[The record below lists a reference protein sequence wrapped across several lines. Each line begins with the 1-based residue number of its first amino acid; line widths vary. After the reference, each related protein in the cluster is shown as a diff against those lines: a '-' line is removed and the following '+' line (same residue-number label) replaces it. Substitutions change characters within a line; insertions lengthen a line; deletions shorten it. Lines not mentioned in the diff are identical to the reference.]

1 MQVESECQCEREKR
15 AQAVAKETKE
25 VCGAASFFMQTSF
38 SMRMQMEARLTKA
51 EKEEIARMKVRSCF
65 VFAFPFCLLCLLAQ
79 DMSRSR
85 VLQKSSW
92 DDWKDDNPAGS
103 GNTGANLG

>member
-25 VCGAASFFMQTSF
+25 VCGAASFFMQTLF

-51 EKEEIARMKVRSCF
+51 EKEEIARMKV
-65 VFAFPFCLLCLLAQ
+65 
-79 DMSRSR
+79 
-85 VLQKSSW
+85 SS
-92 DDWKDDNPAGS
+92 
-103 GNTGANLG
+103 